1 MCLVIPILSY
11 PDWVKAFFYEFIIIR
26 FIYLQGELSVGT
38 MASFIGY
45 TFTLTFA
52 VSHVPLW
59 LPFLSIPFFNTD
71 ACSDFQVQGLVNSFG
86 DLRRT
91 FAAVERIN
99 SVLNEEV
106 DESLAYGLEKEM
118 QQKEFRY
125 KLLFSQD
132 TGENSQVKT
141 QYMAALKSSSNVINR
156 AWSGDICLEGKYLA
170 IPLVFGR
177 KFRCIH

>member
-1 MCLVIPILSY
+1 
-11 PDWVKAFFYEFIIIR
+11 
-26 FIYLQGELSVGT
+26 

-52 VSHVPLW
+52 VSAVSLW
-59 LPFLSIPFFNTD
+59 FPFLNISFFITD
-71 ACSDFQVQGLVNSFG
+71 ACNDFQVQGLVNTFG

-106 DESLAYGLEKEM
+106 DEALAYGLEKEM

-125 KLLFSQD
+125 KLLFSSD
-132 TGENSQVKT
+132 TDENSQVKT
-141 QYMAALKSSSNVINR
+141 QYMAALKSSSNVINL
-156 AWSGDICLEGKYLA
+156 AWSGDICLEGKYLSVNIFCEKSQNLTHA
-170 IPLVFGR
+170 FVP
-177 KFRCIH
+177 K